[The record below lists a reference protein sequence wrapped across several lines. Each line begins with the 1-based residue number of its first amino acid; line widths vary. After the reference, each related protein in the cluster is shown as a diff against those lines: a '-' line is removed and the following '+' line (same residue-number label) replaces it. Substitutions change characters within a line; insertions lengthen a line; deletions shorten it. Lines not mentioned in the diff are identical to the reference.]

1 MLSTNDFISQ
11 YETHTDEELYTIYMN
26 KDGYSPEAQEALMI
40 VLQKKGGLD
49 ELALRLQEK
58 QVYNNEV
65 NRIGREVV
73 KMGQKNIDIDFIKT
87 VMTSTILPPEKVN
100 EIIDQAFEMAT
111 LDNEDRKIKPRTI
124 VGSILAAIVASI
136 VGGILCS
143 LALIYAPPRM
153 SLMIVGILIF
163 GLILL
168 CYGIVRLFTR
178 QTQKNIVV
186 LVATFI
192 SVVLS
197 IFIGEFIATL

>member
-49 ELALRLQEK
+49 ELVHRLQEK

-87 VMTSTILPPEKVN
+87 VMSSTILPPEKVN
-100 EIIDQAFEMAT
+100 EIIEQAFEMAT
-111 LDNEDRKIKPRTI
+111 LDNEDRKIKPRT
-124 VGSILAAIVASI
+124 IVASI

-168 CYGIVRLFTR
+168 CYGMVRLFTR

-186 LVATFI
+186 LIATFI

>member
-11 YETHTDEELYTIYMN
+11 YETHTDEELYTIYMD

-40 VLQKKGGLD
+40 VLQKKGGLN
-49 ELALRLQEK
+49 ELIHRLQEK

-65 NRIGREVV
+65 NRIGRDVV
-73 KMGQKNIDIDFIKT
+73 KMGQKNVDIDFIKT

-100 EIIDQAFEMAT
+100 EIIEQAFEIAT
-111 LDNEDRKIKPRTI
+111 LDKEDRKIKPRTI
-124 VGSILAAIVASI
+124 VGSILAAILASVA
-136 VGGILCS
+136 GGILCS
-143 LALIYAPPRM
+143 LALIYGPRRM

-186 LVATFI
+186 LIATII

-197 IFIGEFIATL
+197 ISIGEFIAAL